1 MIRIISPTQKINQNN
16 KSLRQTHHLS
26 LTCSNKHNRRDSDQ
40 RLINSN
46 EQIES
51 KSMQLSTTDLNLII
65 S

>member
-1 MIRIISPTQKINQNN
+1 MIRIISPTPKINQNN
-16 KSLRQTHHLS
+16 KSLLQIHQ
-26 LTCSNKHNRRDSDQ
+26 LTPPFSNIHNRKDSDQ
-40 RLINSN
+40 RSINSN